1 MIVKI
6 TSIFQIFTLNKYY
19 YFLGSSPARNVT
31 SVRLTG
37 SSGAPPE
44 FDVDLDAIA
53 ANMQSRGK
61 IRKLIKCGKMCIF
74 WCTLLFRTKP
84 FSMMH
89 KVKIV

>member
-1 MIVKI
+1 MMILDKYPLHFSNI
-6 TSIFQIFTLNKYY
+6 HILNKYY

-61 IRKLIKCGKMCIF
+61 IRKLIKWGKFVFFGVLCS
-74 WCTLLFRTKP
+74 LGQNL
-84 FSMMH
+84 SL
-89 KVKIV
+89 